1 MEFRRG
7 ITIFFMIVSIAY
19 ITREVPKIYTSF
31 LKIDKLNGEL
41 NSLKLKK
48 QSLKDEIVRYK
59 IATEHLKDDFY
70 KEKIVREKLKMVK
83 PGEKIYKVLVK

>member
-1 MEFRRG
+1 MMMV
-7 ITIFFMIVSIAY
+7 ILMIISLAY
-19 ITREVPKIYTSF
+19 MSREIPKIYTSF

-41 NSLKLKK
+41 NFLKLKK